1 MGITIPNWIIGMI
14 GFSGLVYVVIK
25 ETIIPI
31 EYRIVIEPYTTYI
44 LWLAIPLIIL
54 LFGFQSYRWFP
65 KTKLI
70 FEDDFTSDKG
80 WQQYRNG
87 TIEIKQGTSRSH
99 GKALKKDKNAD
110 PDGGYLQ
117 IGQVFK
123 NGFCFSGWIYS
134 PKERGQNA
142 WGDRLAIEGE
152 NFDGYGFA
160 IAQSL
165 GRVEIERRDGGVEA
179 VCISERVIFS
189 PPKESWYRF
198 EFIRLENGEMSL
210 YLYDLSG
217 AKLAQV
223 FANDKKYNSFDR
235 VAVHGG
241 YPYYVDNLQIKNT

>member
-1 MGITIPNWIIGMI
+1 MNKKGI
-14 GFSGLVYVVIK
+14 
-25 ETIIPI
+25 
-31 EYRIVIEPYTTYI
+31 PYI
-44 LWLAIPLIIL
+44 FQAL
-54 LFGFQSYRWFP
+54 LFGVGLIMPKIELYQKIIGYLCIFGSLLYFIIYFIYNRYNFKWFR
-65 KTKLI
+65 KSRIVFK
-70 FEDDFTSDKG
+70 DDFASDKG

-87 TIEIKQGTSRSH
+87 TIEIKQGTSKSH

-110 PDGGYLQ
+110 PNGGYLP
-117 IGQVFK
+117 IGK
-123 NGFCFSGWIYS
+123 ALKDGFCFSGWIYS

-142 WGDRLAIEGE
+142 WGDRLAIEGD

-160 IAQSL
+160 VAQSL
-165 GRVEIERRDGGVEA
+165 GWVEIERRDGGDDA

-241 YPYYVDNLQIKNT
+241 YPYYIDDLKIIAT